1 MILLE
6 QGHVTVW
13 TCVNEVSAGD
23 LVETRSRH
31 VVVLC
36 KRCQYRVILFE
47 QLLILTTLD
56 PVNTY
61 HSGPCWYLWRWTLLI
76 LMTLY
81 PADIY
86 GTGSSWYLWHWTQ
99 FILMTL
105 DPVDTYD
112 AGPCWYLW
120 HWTHLILMTLYPP
133 DIYGTGSSWYL
144 RHWTQFILI
153 CDTVPADSCDTVPSW
168 YLWHWTLLNRATDS
182 FDRIQTYCAFNTSST
197 AGCFRTLMIMMMWGF
212 MSSDVGLTLIHS
224 RALYWHRPEGP
235 DTDT

>member
-1 MILLE
+1 MNFFKLRAVPEEGLDYYYLDKKGQCRYSSCPNKLTSRCGLVQTRSVQVILLE
-6 QGHVTVW
+6 QGHVTLW
-13 TCVNEVSAGD
+13 ACANEVSAGD

-144 RHWTQFILI
+144 RHWTHLILKTL
-153 CDTVPADSCDTVPSW
+153 DAVHT
-168 YLWHWTLLNRATDS
+168 YLWH
-182 FDRIQTYCAFNTSST
+182 CTS
-197 AGCFRTLMIMMMWGF
+197 W
-212 MSSDVGLTLIHS
+212 
-224 RALYWHRPEGP
+224 
-235 DTDT
+235 